1 MAFLADV
8 LSRVK
13 PSATMTVT
21 QKARDLKARGRDVI
35 SLSVGE
41 PDFDTP
47 DNIKEAAMAAIK
59 RGETKYPP
67 VLGIP
72 PLREAIAQKFR
83 RENGLDY
90 KASDTIVGTGG
101 KQILYNAF
109 LVTMNKGDEVVIP
122 APFWVSYPEMVAIN
136 WGEPVIVPTRLEQAF
151 KVQPADLERAIT
163 PRTKW
168 VVLNSP
174 SNPTGAAYT
183 RDELK
188 ALTDVLMRHPHVWV
202 LTDDMYEHLVY
213 GDFAFTTAV
222 QVEPRLKPRT
232 LTMNGVSKAYAM
244 TGWRIGY
251 AAGPAELIK
260 AMDMVQGQQT
270 SGACTI
276 AQWASVEALTGP
288 QDFIPLRRK
297 AFEERRDLVVSM
309 LNQAKHIECPKPEGA
324 FYVYPSVAGA
334 IGQKAPSGKAIET
347 DEDFVTELLEET
359 GVAVVHG
366 SAFGQGPNIRV
377 SYATSL
383 ANLENACKK
392 IQTFMAELR

>member
-13 PSATMTVT
+13 PSATIAVT
-21 QKARDLKARGRDVI
+21 QKARDLKAKGRQVI

-47 DNIKEAAMAAIK
+47 DNVKEAAIAAIR

-72 PLREAIAQKFR
+72 PLREAIAQKFK

-90 KASDTIVGTGG
+90 KASDTIVSTGG
-101 KQILYNAF
+101 KQVLYNAF
-109 LVTMNKGDEVVIP
+109 LCTLNPGDQVIIP
-122 APFWVSYPEMVAIN
+122 APYWVSYPEMAAIN
-136 WGEPVIVPTRLEQAF
+136 YGEPVIVPTTLENGF
-151 KVQPADLERAIT
+151 KLKAADLERAIT

-174 SNPTGAAYT
+174 SNPSGAAYT

-188 ALTDVLMRHPHVWV
+188 ALTDVLLRHPHVYV

-213 GDFAFTTAV
+213 GDFAFTTPA
-222 QVEPRLKPRT
+222 QVEPALFDRT
-232 LTMNGVSKAYAM
+232 LTVNGVSKAYAM

-251 AAGPAELIK
+251 AAGPTKLIK

-276 AQWASVEALTGP
+276 AQWAAMEALTGP
-288 QDFIPLRRK
+288 QDFIPKCRK

-309 LNQAKHIECPKPEGA
+309 LGQAQYLKCPKPEGA
-324 FYVYPSVAGA
+324 FYVYPSCAEA
-334 IGQKAPSGKAIET
+334 IGKKAPSGKVIAS
-347 DEDFVTELLEET
+347 DEDFVTELLETE
-359 GVAVVHG
+359 GVATVHG
-366 SAFGQGPNIRV
+366 SAFGQGPNFRV
-377 SYATSL
+377 SYAASL
-383 ANLENACKK
+383 KSLEEACHK
-392 IQTFMAELR
+392 IQTFTASLR